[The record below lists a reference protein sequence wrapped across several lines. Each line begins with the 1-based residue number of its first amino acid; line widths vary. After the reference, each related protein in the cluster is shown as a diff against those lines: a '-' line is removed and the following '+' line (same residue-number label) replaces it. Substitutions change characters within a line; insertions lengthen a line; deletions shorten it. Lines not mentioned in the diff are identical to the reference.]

1 MRCNWNGTIHSGRCS
16 RWLTNDITIIK
27 ITAKI
32 FVEKFVGLV
41 ASVAVSA
48 CRVMALVICYGSDL
62 MVWLGQWWLQLWY
75 VL

>member
-1 MRCNWNGTIHSGRCS
+1 MRCNWNGAIHGGRCS
-16 RWLTNDITIIK
+16 RWLTNNITIIK

-32 FVEKFVGLV
+32 FIKKFMGLV
-41 ASVAVSA
+41 ATVTVSA

-62 MVWLGQWWLQLWY
+62 MVWFGQRGLQLWY